1 MLWMVIDGVLDVK
14 CRHYTH
20 RIVLEA
26 IVVVIVDV
34 VVVAVCCVFVCCV
47 VCGESQYARLYSCC

>member
-34 VVVAVCCVFVCCV
+34 VVVAVVVCLCV
-47 VCGESQYARLYSCC
+47 VWCVVSSRDKSSRGG

>member
-26 IVVVIVDV
+26 IVVVVVDV

-47 VCGESQYARLYSCC
+47 VCGEFPR